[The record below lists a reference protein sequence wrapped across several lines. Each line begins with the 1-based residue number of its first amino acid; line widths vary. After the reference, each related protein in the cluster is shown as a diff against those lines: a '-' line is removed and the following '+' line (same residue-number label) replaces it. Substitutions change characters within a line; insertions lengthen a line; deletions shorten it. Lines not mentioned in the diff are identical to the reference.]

1 MLQEICKLKD
11 EIEYLRGENKD
22 SDNEIEQLKKQNDD
36 LKRSNKIMEHQI
48 ASMSD
53 AKKLLDDNLK
63 THRAREKIAC
73 SHNAILE
80 ALYRVNKDYKRL
92 FVDFIPLLEKIQED
106 VHTLSDEFLI
116 PIDAEL
122 YPSFLEGRDTRVI
135 AYEERKKALFDYQM
149 AQIERKPS
157 EEIEEARRNLIRLIE
172 EAENVA

>member
-11 EIEYLRGENKD
+11 EIEYLCGENKD
-22 SDNEIEQLKKQNDD
+22 FIHEIEQLKKQNDE
-36 LKRSNKIMEHQI
+36 LKRSNKIMKHKI

-73 SHNAILE
+73 SHSAILE

-106 VHTLSDEFLI
+106 VHALSDEFLI
-116 PIDAEL
+116 PIDSEL
-122 YPSFLEGRDTRVI
+122 YPSFLEGKDTRI
-135 AYEERKKALFDYQM
+135 KAYEERKKALFDYQM

-157 EEIEEARRNLIRLIE
+157 EEIEEARRKLLHLIE
-172 EAENVA
+172 ESEKVA